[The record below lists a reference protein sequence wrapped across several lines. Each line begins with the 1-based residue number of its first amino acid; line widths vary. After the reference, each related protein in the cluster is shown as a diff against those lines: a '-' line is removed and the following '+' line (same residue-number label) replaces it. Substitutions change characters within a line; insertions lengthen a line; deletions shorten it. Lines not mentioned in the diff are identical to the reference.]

1 MGVVDLN
8 KEHFEKVRVIGN
20 TYYEDMHGVMQI
32 AEAVPPEMK
41 PDKES
46 GKLKDVA
53 KHKHLVVGKDL
64 TIQVARKLVQ
74 AQKAAPIYADGK
86 KPKEI

>member
-1 MGVVDLN
+1 MGVVDLD
-8 KEHFEKVRVIGN
+8 KEFFEKVMVIGS
-20 TYYEDMHGVMQI
+20 TYYEDMNGEMKL
-32 AEAVPPEMK
+32 AEAVPPKMEK
-41 PDKES
+41 DKDT
-46 GKLKDVA
+46 GKYKDVA
-53 KHKHLVVGKDL
+53 KHKHLVVGKNL